1 MNNNKILIIDD
12 SKTIRQL
19 FKKLLTDFFSNIF
32 ETPDSFL
39 FATNGKEGLELL
51 EENSSEI
58 LLVITDVFM
67 PKVGGKEFVI
77 KAIENHPNLKIIA
90 ASDKASKEE
99 VIDLLKFGAIDFID
113 KKSFNK
119 KIIVEKIKE
128 PLKEIFLRKASISK
142 IEEDT
147 NRVSN
152 QKKSCYNE
160 VFDFLEKELQENHS
174 NNEYQKLIILKNKF
188 FTICT

>member
-1 MNNNKILIIDD
+1 
-12 SKTIRQL
+12 
-19 FKKLLTDFFSNIF
+19 
-32 ETPDSFL
+32 
-39 FATNGKEGLELL
+39 
-51 EENSSEI
+51 
-58 LLVITDVFM
+58 M

-142 IEEDT
+142 IPVDT

>member
-1 MNNNKILIIDD
+1 
-12 SKTIRQL
+12 
-19 FKKLLTDFFSNIF
+19 
-32 ETPDSFL
+32 
-39 FATNGKEGLELL
+39 
-51 EENSSEI
+51 
-58 LLVITDVFM
+58 M

-142 IEEDT
+142 IEVDT